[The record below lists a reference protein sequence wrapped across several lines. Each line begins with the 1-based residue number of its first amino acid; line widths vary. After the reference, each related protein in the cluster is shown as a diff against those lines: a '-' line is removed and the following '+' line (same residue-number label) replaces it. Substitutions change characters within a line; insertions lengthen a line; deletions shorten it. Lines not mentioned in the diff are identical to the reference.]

1 MLSWPAWR
9 KNIRT
14 PRSSNRRKKTP
25 EKVEI
30 LPRYVALEKIIS
42 PLGYGR
48 QEGKQRTTVAQFF
61 TDLKRILGPTALR
74 RVVRQLLENNGLA
87 LAGQLAYLFILFLFP
102 FLIFLLTLVSIVVND
117 PETSLKDLAMRMES
131 FWPQETV
138 EVIRGYLDRTTKS
151 TSLATFISSVLFTL
165 GVGSAAAEAISNAAN
180 RFYGVQE
187 TRPFWKVR
195 SVAILLIFGF
205 TLMIVALTFM
215 VLSPQTGAY
224 LQRAMGLPDSFLSF
238 WTLLGWLL
246 TFLAV
251 TLALDVL
258 YYLAPNANI
267 PFRWVTPGGFMAAI
281 LLLVAN
287 QVMRFFVADVFH
299 YDQLYGQLGAGIVL
313 LTWLYVIGL
322 VVLIGIQMN
331 AVLAQMVGEHEDRE
345 IVQSPKEGA

>member
-1 MLSWPAWR
+1 MER
-9 KNIRT
+9 K
-14 PRSSNRRKKTP
+14 
-25 EKVEI
+25 
-30 LPRYVALEKIIS
+30 L
-42 PLGYGR
+42 
-48 QEGKQRTTVAQFF
+48 RTTVAQFL
-61 TDLKRILGPTALR
+61 TDLKRVLGLTAQR

-87 LAGQLAYLFILFLFP
+87 LAGQLAYLFVLFLFP
-102 FLIFLLTLVSIVVND
+102 FLIFLLTLVGIVVND
-117 PETSLKDLAMRMES
+117 PETTLQDLARRMES

-138 EVIRGYLDRTTKS
+138 ELIRGYLDRTAKS
-151 TSLATFISSVLFTL
+151 TSVATFISSVLFTL

-187 TRPFWKVR
+187 TRSFWKVR
-195 SVAILLIFGF
+195 GVAILLIFGF

-224 LQRAMGLPDSFLSF
+224 LQKALILPNIFLNF
-238 WTLLGWLL
+238 WMLLGWLL
-246 TFLAV
+246 TFLAA

-258 YYLAPNANI
+258 YYLAPNVDI
-267 PFRWVTPGGFMAAI
+267 PFRWVTPGGFMAVI

-287 QVMRFFVADVFH
+287 QIMKFLVADVFH

-331 AVLAQMVGEHEDRE
+331 AVLAQMAEEHE
-345 IVQSPKEGA
+345 EGH

>member
-1 MLSWPAWR
+1 
-9 KNIRT
+9 
-14 PRSSNRRKKTP
+14 
-25 EKVEI
+25 
-30 LPRYVALEKIIS
+30 
-42 PLGYGR
+42 
-48 QEGKQRTTVAQFF
+48 VAQFF

-74 RVVRQLLENNGLA
+74 RVMRQLLENNGLA

-102 FLIFLLTLVSIVVND
+102 FLIFLLTLVGIAVNN
-117 PETSLKDLAMRMES
+117 PETILEDLARRMQS

-138 EVIRGYLDRTTKS
+138 ELIREYLDRTAKS
-151 TSLATFISSVLFTL
+151 TSLVTFFSSVLFTL

-187 TRPFWKVR
+187 TRSFWKVR
-195 SVAILLIFGF
+195 GVAILLIFGF
-205 TLMIVALTFM
+205 SLLIAALAFM

-224 LQRAMGLPDSFLSF
+224 LQKALVLPNIFLSF
-238 WTLLGWLL
+238 WILLGWLL

-258 YYLAPNANI
+258 YYLAPNADM

-287 QVMRFFVADVFH
+287 QIMRFFVADVFH

-322 VVLIGIQMN
+322 VVLVGVQMN
-331 AVLAQMVGEHEDRE
+331 AVLAQMVEEHEYTE
-345 IVQSPKEGA
+345 VVE

>member
-1 MLSWPAWR
+1 
-9 KNIRT
+9 
-14 PRSSNRRKKTP
+14 
-25 EKVEI
+25 
-30 LPRYVALEKIIS
+30 
-42 PLGYGR
+42 
-48 QEGKQRTTVAQFF
+48 VAQFL
-61 TDLKRILGPTALR
+61 TDLKRILGLTALR
-74 RVVRQLLENNGLA
+74 RVVRRLLENNGLA

-102 FLIFLLTLVSIVVND
+102 FLIFLLTLVGIVVND
-117 PETSLKDLAMRMES
+117 PETILKDLARRMES
-131 FWPQETV
+131 FWPQETI
-138 EVIRGYLDRTTKS
+138 ELIRGYLDRTAKS

-195 SVAILLIFGF
+195 GVAILLIFGF

-224 LQRAMGLPDSFLSF
+224 LQEALVLPQIFLRF
-238 WTLLGWLL
+238 WMLLGWLL

-258 YYLAPNANI
+258 YYLAPNADI

-287 QVMRFFVADVFH
+287 QIMRLLIADVFH

-331 AVLAQMVGEHEDRE
+331 AVLAQMVEEHEDIE
-345 IVQSPKEGA
+345 IGESPKEDT

>member
-1 MLSWPAWR
+1 MEVRETR
-9 KNIRT
+9 KLRT
-14 PRSSNRRKKTP
+14 S
-25 EKVEI
+25 
-30 LPRYVALEKIIS
+30 A
-42 PLGYGR
+42 
-48 QEGKQRTTVAQFF
+48 AQFF
-61 TDLKRILGPTALR
+61 TDLKGILGPTALR

-102 FLIFLLTLVSIVVND
+102 FLIFLVTLVGLVVND
-117 PETSLKDLAMRMES
+117 PETLLKDLARRMES
-131 FWPQETV
+131 FWPQQTIEL
-138 EVIRGYLDRTTKS
+138 IRGYLDRTAKS
-151 TSLATFISSVLFTL
+151 TSLATFVSSVLFTL

-180 RFYGVQE
+180 RFYEVQE

-195 SVAILLIFGF
+195 GVAILLIFGF
-205 TLMIVALTFM
+205 SLVIVALTFM

-224 LQRAMGLPDSFLSF
+224 LQRAMVLPNVFLSF

-251 TLALDVL
+251 TLALDIL
-258 YYLAPNANI
+258 YYLAPNADI

-287 QVMRFFVADVFH
+287 QIMRFLVADVFH

-322 VVLIGIQMN
+322 VVLIGILMN
-331 AVLAQMVGEHEDRE
+331 AVLAQMAQEHEATEMVESSTDD
-345 IVQSPKEGA
+345 S

>member
-1 MLSWPAWR
+1 MER
-9 KNIRT
+9 K
-14 PRSSNRRKKTP
+14 
-25 EKVEI
+25 
-30 LPRYVALEKIIS
+30 L
-42 PLGYGR
+42 
-48 QEGKQRTTVAQFF
+48 RTTVAQFL
-61 TDLKRILGPTALR
+61 TDLKRVLGLTAQR

-87 LAGQLAYLFILFLFP
+87 LAGQLAYLFVLFLFP
-102 FLIFLLTLVSIVVND
+102 FLIFLLTLVGIVVND
-117 PETSLKDLAMRMES
+117 PETTLQDLARRMES

-138 EVIRGYLDRTTKS
+138 ELIRGYLDRTAKS
-151 TSLATFISSVLFTL
+151 TSLATFFSSVLFTL

-195 SVAILLIFGF
+195 GVAILLIFGF
-205 TLMIVALTFM
+205 SLVIVALTFM

-224 LQRAMGLPDSFLSF
+224 LQKALVLPNIFLSF
-238 WTLLGWLL
+238 WKLLGWLL

-258 YYLAPNANI
+258 YYLAPNADI
-267 PFRWVTPGGFMAAI
+267 PFRWVTPGGFTAAI

-287 QVMRFFVADVFH
+287 QIMRFFVADVFH

-322 VVLIGIQMN
+322 VVLVGIQLN
-331 AVLAQMVGEHEDRE
+331 AVLRQMAEEHEDIE
-345 IVQSPKEGA
+345 MGEAPKDIA

>member
-1 MLSWPAWR
+1 MWSLDVRRQDR
-9 KNIRT
+9 K
-14 PRSSNRRKKTP
+14 
-25 EKVEI
+25 
-30 LPRYVALEKIIS
+30 L
-42 PLGYGR
+42 
-48 QEGKQRTTVAQFF
+48 RTTVAQFL
-61 TDLKRILGPTALR
+61 TDLKRILGLAALR

-102 FLIFLLTLVSIVVND
+102 FLIFLLTLVGIVANE
-117 PETSLKDLAMRMES
+117 PETILKDLARRMES

-138 EVIRGYLDRTTKS
+138 ELIRGYLDRSAKS
-151 TSLATFISSVLFTL
+151 TSLATFFSSVLFTL

-195 SVAILLIFGF
+195 GVAILLIFGF

-215 VLSPQTGAY
+215 VLSPETGAY
-224 LQRAMGLPDSFLSF
+224 LQKALVLPHIFLSF
-238 WTLLGWLL
+238 WMLLGWLL

-258 YYLAPNANI
+258 YYLAPNVDI

-287 QVMRFFVADVFH
+287 QIMRVLVADVFH

-331 AVLAQMVGEHEDRE
+331 AVLAQMAEEHEDIE
-345 IVQSPKEGA
+345 IGESRKEDA

>member
-1 MLSWPAWR
+1 M
-9 KNIRT
+9 
-14 PRSSNRRKKTP
+14 
-25 EKVEI
+25 
-30 LPRYVALEKIIS
+30 
-42 PLGYGR
+42 
-48 QEGKQRTTVAQFF
+48 AQFL
-61 TDLKRILGPTALR
+61 TDLKLILGLTALR
-74 RVVRQLLENNGLA
+74 RVVRRLLENNGLA

-102 FLIFLLTLVSIVVND
+102 FLIFLLTLVGIVVND
-117 PETSLKDLAMRMES
+117 PETILKDLARRMES
-131 FWPQETV
+131 FWPQETI
-138 EVIRGYLDRTTKS
+138 ELIRGYLDRTARS

-195 SVAILLIFGF
+195 GVAILLIFGF

-224 LQRAMGLPDSFLSF
+224 LQKALVLPSILLSF
-238 WTLLGWLL
+238 WMLLGWLL

-258 YYLAPNANI
+258 YYLAPNADI

-287 QVMRFFVADVFH
+287 QIMRLLVADVFH

-331 AVLAQMVGEHEDRE
+331 AVLAQMAEEHEDIE
-345 IVQSPKEGA
+345 IGESPKEDS

>member
-1 MLSWPAWR
+1 M
-9 KNIRT
+9 
-14 PRSSNRRKKTP
+14 
-25 EKVEI
+25 
-30 LPRYVALEKIIS
+30 
-42 PLGYGR
+42 
-48 QEGKQRTTVAQFF
+48 AQFL
-61 TDLKRILGPTALR
+61 TDLKLILGLTALR
-74 RVVRQLLENNGLA
+74 RVVRRLLENNGLA

-102 FLIFLLTLVSIVVND
+102 FLIFLLTLVGIVVND
-117 PETSLKDLAMRMES
+117 PETILKDLARRMEG
-131 FWPQETV
+131 FWPQETI
-138 EVIRGYLDRTTKS
+138 ELIRAYLDRTAKS
-151 TSLATFISSVLFTL
+151 TSLATFISSILFTL

-195 SVAILLIFGF
+195 GVAILLIFGF

-224 LQRAMGLPDSFLSF
+224 LHKALALPQTFLNF
-238 WTLLGWLL
+238 WMLLGWLL

-258 YYLAPNANI
+258 YYLAPNADI

-287 QVMRFFVADVFH
+287 QIMRLLIADVFH

-331 AVLAQMVGEHEDRE
+331 AVLAQMAEEHEDIE
-345 IVQSPKEGA
+345 IDESPNEDT

>member
-1 MLSWPAWR
+1 M
-9 KNIRT
+9 
-14 PRSSNRRKKTP
+14 
-25 EKVEI
+25 
-30 LPRYVALEKIIS
+30 
-42 PLGYGR
+42 
-48 QEGKQRTTVAQFF
+48 AQFL
-61 TDLKRILGPTALR
+61 TDLKRILGLTALR
-74 RVVRQLLENNGLA
+74 RVVRRLLENNGLA

-102 FLIFLLTLVSIVVND
+102 FLIFLLTLVGIVVDD
-117 PETSLKDLAMRMES
+117 PETILKDLARRMES

-138 EVIRGYLDRTTKS
+138 ELIQGYLDRTARS
-151 TSLATFISSVLFTL
+151 TSLATFISSILFTL

-195 SVAILLIFGF
+195 GVAILLIFGF

-224 LQRAMGLPDSFLSF
+224 LQKALVLPQIFLRF
-238 WTLLGWLL
+238 WMLLGWLL

-258 YYLAPNANI
+258 YYLAPNADI

-287 QVMRFFVADVFH
+287 QIMRLLVADVFH

-331 AVLAQMVGEHEDRE
+331 AVLAQMAEEDDDIEIGE
-345 IVQSPKEGA
+345 SPKEDT

>member
-1 MLSWPAWR
+1 
-9 KNIRT
+9 
-14 PRSSNRRKKTP
+14 
-25 EKVEI
+25 
-30 LPRYVALEKIIS
+30 
-42 PLGYGR
+42 
-48 QEGKQRTTVAQFF
+48 VAQFL
-61 TDLKRILGPTALR
+61 TDLRRILGLTALR
-74 RVVRQLLENNGLA
+74 RVVRRLLENNGLA

-102 FLIFLLTLVSIVVND
+102 FLIFLLTLVGIVVDD
-117 PETSLKDLAMRMES
+117 PETILKDLARRMES
-131 FWPQETV
+131 FWPQETI
-138 EVIRGYLDRTTKS
+138 ELIRGYLDRTAKS

-195 SVAILLIFGF
+195 GVAILLIFGF
-205 TLMIVALTFM
+205 TLMIVALTLM

-224 LQRAMGLPDSFLSF
+224 LQKALVLPQIFLRF
-238 WTLLGWLL
+238 WMLLGWLL

-258 YYLAPNANI
+258 YYLAPNADI

-287 QVMRFFVADVFH
+287 QIMRFLIADVFH

-331 AVLAQMVGEHEDRE
+331 AVLAQMAEEHEDIE
-345 IVQSPKEGA
+345 IGESPKEDA

>member
-1 MLSWPAWR
+1 
-9 KNIRT
+9 
-14 PRSSNRRKKTP
+14 
-25 EKVEI
+25 
-30 LPRYVALEKIIS
+30 VA
-42 PLGYGR
+42 R
-48 QEGKQRTTVAQFF
+48 FF
-61 TDLKRILGPTALR
+61 TDLKRILGPRALR

-102 FLIFLLTLVSIVVND
+102 FLIFLLTLVGIAVND
-117 PETSLKDLAMRMES
+117 PETILKDLARRMTS

-138 EVIRGYLDRTTKS
+138 ELIRGYLDRTAKS
-151 TSLATFISSVLFTL
+151 TSLATFFSSVLFTL

-195 SVAILLIFGF
+195 GVAILLIFGF
-205 TLMIVALTFM
+205 SLVIVALTFM

-224 LQRAMGLPDSFLSF
+224 LQKALVLPNNFLSF
-238 WTLLGWLL
+238 WKLLGWLL

-258 YYLAPNANI
+258 YYLAPNADI
-267 PFRWVTPGGFMAAI
+267 PFRWVTPGGFTAAI

-287 QVMRFFVADVFH
+287 QIMRFFVADVFH

-322 VVLIGIQMN
+322 VVLVGIQLN
-331 AVLAQMVGEHEDRE
+331 AVLRQMAEEHEDIE
-345 IVQSPKEGA
+345 MGESPKEIA